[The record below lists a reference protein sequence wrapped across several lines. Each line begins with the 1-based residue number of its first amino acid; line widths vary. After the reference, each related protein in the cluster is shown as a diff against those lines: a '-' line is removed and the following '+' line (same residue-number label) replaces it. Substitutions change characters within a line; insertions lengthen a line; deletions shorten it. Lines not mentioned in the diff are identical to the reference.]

1 MIALLTNDDGINAPG
16 FAALREVAK
25 KLGLKTVC
33 MAPFREQSGIGSG
46 RTFSYVHMERAG
58 PDAYTV
64 YGTPADCV
72 CLGLSPVVRRALKL
86 PRFNLVLSGVNYGA
100 NVGRE
105 AIMCSGTLAAAE
117 QAAYR
122 GVPGIAISQDVR
134 DCKRRE
140 DLFRLDR
147 VAEVLREVI
156 GKIPKHP
163 AIFSYNV
170 NLPAEYRDTGRM
182 DWLSDVDLA
191 GGYVGDWESAKGPP
205 GGATFRWNQRWRE
218 SQGFTDVRLLDMGCV
233 TITFGRVGYPK
244 LRRPK
249 KLKPTKKA

>member
-16 FAALREVAK
+16 FAALCEVAK
-25 KLGLKTVC
+25 KLRLRTVC
-33 MAPFREQSGIGSG
+33 MAPFREQSGVGSG
-46 RTFSYVHMERAG
+46 RTFSYVYMERAG
-58 PDAYTV
+58 PAAYKV
-64 YGTPADCV
+64 YGTPVDCV

-86 PRFNLVLSGVNYGA
+86 PRFDLVLSGVNYGA

-117 QAAYR
+117 QAAYL

-156 GKIPKHP
+156 KGMRED
-163 AIFSYNV
+163 SYVAGYHV
-170 NLPAEYRDTGRM
+170 NLPAGPRDQGCIVWPYGVSRT
-182 DWLSDVDLA
+182 
-191 GGYVGDWESAKGPP
+191 GGYGGDWELSKGPP
-205 GGATFRWNQRWRE
+205 GGVTFRWDQRWRSGE
-218 SQGFTDVRLLDMGCV
+218 RNTDVECLERGHATV
-233 TITFGRVGYPK
+233 TIECAYDRKRLPGK
-244 LRRPK
+244 A
-249 KLKPTKKA
+249 LKPAKKA